1 MANPTTNYGWPMP
14 TSADLVTD
22 LPADFA
28 LFGQPVDT
36 SLKALNPETTLG
48 DIAYR
53 SSTSNTNTRL
63 GIGTNGQVLA
73 VSGGV
78 PAWTTTAD
86 VTPLTTKGD
95 LFTFSTV
102 DARLGV
108 GSNDQILVADS
119 AEATGLKWAT
129 PASAGGMTLLSTT
142 SLSGGT
148 TSLTSISGAY
158 VNLALFIVNF
168 YASSAS
174 TLTIQVNSQTTNYA
188 NIIVLTSDVTTN
200 TVPGLTTAMRCTNES
215 AVGTTNTNNQIA
227 LTFPNYAAST
237 GQKIGTALSS
247 YTGSGGDKIIENGA
261 TRLPITAALT
271 QIDIKTSAGTW
282 SGGTAYLYGV
292 K

>member
-14 TSADLVTD
+14 TSTDLVTD

-28 LFGQPVDT
+28 AFGQPVDT

-53 SSTSNTNTRL
+53 SATSNTNTRL

-95 LFTFSTV
+95 LFTFDTA

-108 GSNDQILVADS
+108 GTNGQTLVADS
-119 AEATGLKWAT
+119 TASTGLAWAT
-129 PASAGGMTLLSTT
+129 PSSGGMTVIASGAHSGTTIDISSIAATYNYLYFTWSDYLPTTDGDYLRMRFNNVATANYGGGFGNEDLSVAVTVGALQISQTQDNVAADGQGAVTILDYKNSTSWKFTQSVALTNDPTT
-142 SLSGGT
+142 SANVRAARIWGFWNN
-148 TSLTSISGAY
+148 TSAI
-158 VNLALFIVNF
+158 NR
-168 YASSAS
+168 
-174 TLTIQVNSQTTNYA
+174 IQVVTVSGNSFNLNY
-188 NIIVLTSDVTTN
+188 V
-200 TVPGLTTAMRCTNES
+200 
-215 AVGTTNTNNQIA
+215 
-227 LTFPNYAAST
+227 
-237 GQKIGTALSS
+237 
-247 YTGSGGDKIIENGA
+247 
-261 TRLPITAALT
+261 
-271 QIDIKTSAGTW
+271 
-282 SGGTAYLYGV
+282 LYGV

>member
-53 SSTSNTNTRL
+53 SATSNTNTRL

-73 VSGGV
+73 VSSGV

-108 GSNDQILVADS
+108 GSNDQILVANS
-119 AEATGLKWAT
+119 STATGLEWQT
-129 PASAGGMTLLSTT
+129 PASGSSFAGCRLNK
-142 SLSGGT
+142 LSGNQ
-148 TSLTSISGAY
+148 SIADSTY
-158 VNLALFIVNF
+158 VAVTWPTEVFDVGGYHTGSESKI
-168 YASSAS
+168 
-174 TLTIQVNSQTTNYA
+174 TIPTGKGGYYRVSWRQG
-188 NIIVLTSDVTTN
+188 VT
-200 TVPGLTTAMRCTNES
+200 A
-215 AVGTTNTNNQIA
+215 
-227 LTFPNYAAST
+227 AAST
-237 GQKIGTALSS
+237 CTIYTNGTGGTRNAFINVANAEANGSTMVLYLAAGDYIEVYLRQTSGTAKLAFDEN
-247 YTGSGGDKIIENGA
+247 SGAVGFIWFDCNYLGA
-261 TRLPITAALT
+261 
-271 QIDIKTSAGTW
+271 
-282 SGGTAYLYGV
+282 
-292 K
+292 